1 MGNFFLKNF
10 FEILFRVE
18 NPRSAIAKV
27 RALW

>member
-1 MGNFFLKNF
+1 MGIFLKNF
-10 FEILFRVE
+10 FEILFRAE

>member
-1 MGNFFLKNF
+1 MGNFFENF
-10 FEILFRVE
+10 FEILFRAE